1 MARKWFGAAS
11 RPVKFVNFRNSR
23 RAPPRDARPCPADE
37 TSANVLL
44 PPDDAASRCPV
55 PNT

>member
-23 RAPPRDARPCPADE
+23 RAPLGESDSAGMVKQEQGTGYE
-37 TSANVLL
+37 TSACANW
-44 PPDDAASRCPV
+44 
-55 PNT
+55 